1 MRRRL
6 AGRGTARQAWLGAA
20 GKVIVF
26 GVVKR
31 NGHVK
36 ALPIAAHSRLELM
49 RQIQAHTR
57 GDVGQP

>member
-1 MRRRL
+1 
-6 AGRGTARQAWLGAA
+6 
-20 GKVIVF
+20 
-26 GVVKR
+26 VVKR